1 MATNPKL
8 LLLDEPAAGMNPIET
23 EELMETIELLRKQ
36 FPISILLIEHD
47 MKLVLGVCERLFVM
61 DHGRLIAQGNP
72 KEVVNHPQVIRAY
85 LGEEEEDDLC

>member
-1 MATNPKL
+1 ML
-8 LLLDEPAAGMNPIET
+8 F
-23 EELMETIELLRKQ
+23 RS

-72 KEVVNHPQVIRAY
+72 KKVVNHPQVIRAY